1 MEQSQPAVRGQG
13 LLEWYEALISA
24 ALVLVLVFS
33 FFFRIIQVDGES
45 MVPTLE
51 NGDKLVVWGAGYE
64 PQRGD
69 VVIVDSYTS
78 YGRPLVKR
86 VIAKGGDT
94 ISIDYATGTVEVN
107 GKVLE
112 EDYIAEPTYLGY
124 DVEFPV
130 HCAGGDGVRD
140 GRQPQRLAGQPLELC
155 RLHRRTGYT
164 GQSAALLFALFGFW
178 SSKMN
183 NQDTRFANQ
192 YAIQWFPGHMAKT
205 LRMME
210 QEIQHVD
217 ASLVLLDARIPLS
230 SLNPEIERI
239 TARKPKLYALN
250 KADLADPAVTEEWI
264 RYFHEADAGCVAI
277 SAKQKGGANA
287 VKAAIEKELSGLLA
301 RRQNRGMAGAKTQVM
316 LCGIPNVGKS
326 TFINTFAGSARAKAA
341 DRPGVTKGKQWVST
355 EKFDLLDMPGV
366 LWKKFDS
373 KTIASNLAFIGSI
386 KDDILDV
393 EELAMNLLDEVR
405 RNYPDLV
412 AQRYKLDAETLALPP
427 YELMEAIGRKRGL
440 LVRGGEVNT
449 ERCAVMLV
457 DEFRACKWG
466 RISLERPPQRD
477 DMADFAEEDEE

>member
-1 MEQSQPAVRGQG
+1 
-13 LLEWYEALISA
+13 
-24 ALVLVLVFS
+24 
-33 FFFRIIQVDGES
+33 
-45 MVPTLE
+45 
-51 NGDKLVVWGAGYE
+51 
-64 PQRGD
+64 
-69 VVIVDSYTS
+69 
-78 YGRPLVKR
+78 
-86 VIAKGGDT
+86 
-94 ISIDYATGTVEVN
+94 
-107 GKVLE
+107 
-112 EDYIAEPTYLGY
+112 
-124 DVEFPV
+124 
-130 HCAGGDGVRD
+130 
-140 GRQPQRLAGQPLELC
+140 
-155 RLHRRTGYT
+155 
-164 GQSAALLFALFGFW
+164 
-178 SSKMN
+178 MN

-393 EELAMNLLDEVR
+393 TSTQEVLGKPVLSDERNNKTTYVTLYGLEKAEKDTYDMSKEAMGIIKSIGHNEYLEELINMLIH
-405 RNYPDLV
+405 RN
-412 AQRYKLDAETLALPP
+412 K
-427 YELMEAIGRKRGL
+427 
-440 LVRGGEVNT
+440 
-449 ERCAVMLV
+449 
-457 DEFRACKWG
+457 
-466 RISLERPPQRD
+466 
-477 DMADFAEEDEE
+477 